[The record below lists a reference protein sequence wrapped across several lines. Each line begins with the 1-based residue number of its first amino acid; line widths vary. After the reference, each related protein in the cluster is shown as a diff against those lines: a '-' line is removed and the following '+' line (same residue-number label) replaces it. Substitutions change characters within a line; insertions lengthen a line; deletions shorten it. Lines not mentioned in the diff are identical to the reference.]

1 MLQTG
6 LKNLQVLVLFAVGL
20 LGMLASVAATA
31 EPSRSGAVR
40 FMPVAS
46 EASLPPHF
54 QLPEVEFRFD
64 EQPLESVS
72 QAFAMSNVTFPSPM
86 HTEQAAN
93 NTVHCEF
100 FRPLAPGRHPGV
112 VVLHILGGDFDLS
125 RLFCRSLASHN
136 VAALFVKMPH
146 YGPRREPGSTVRMVS
161 LDPRETVRGMTQAVL
176 DVRRATAWLGAQ
188 DSVDG
193 EQLGIM
199 GISLGGI
206 TSALAA
212 TAEPRLKNV
221 CLLMAGGDIAAVAW
235 ESRELKKLREKW
247 IAAGGNRESLIDT
260 LKMIDPVTYGANV
273 RGRRILMLNAR
284 QDEVIPPA
292 CTESLWRA
300 FGEPEIRWWNAG
312 HYSAALHIFE
322 GLAATVEFFEVKPAG
337 DAPSK
342 SSTQ

>member
-6 LKNLQVLVLFAVGL
+6 LKNLQNSVRFAVCW
-20 LGMLASVAATA
+20 LGMLAATA
-31 EPSRSGAVR
+31 WAADAPQGGLVR
-40 FMPVAS
+40 FMPAS
-46 EASLPPHF
+46 SESTLPAHF
-54 QLPEVEFRFD
+54 QLPETEFRYEVQSLD
-64 EQPLESVS
+64 SVS
-72 QAFAMSNVTFPSPM
+72 QSFAVANVTFPSPM
-86 HTEQAAN
+86 TTEHPAN

-100 FRPLAPGRHPGV
+100 FRPLAPGKHPGV

-146 YGPRREPGSTVRMVS
+146 YGPRREPGSTARMVS

-176 DVRRATAWLGAQ
+176 DVRRAAAWLGAQ
-188 DSVDG
+188 EGVDR

-212 TAEPRLKNV
+212 TAEPRLKNI

-235 ESRELKKLREKW
+235 ESRELKKLRERW
-247 IAAGGNRESLIDT
+247 IAAGGNRESLIET
-260 LKMIDPVTYGANV
+260 LKTVDPVTYGSNV

-322 GLAATVEFFEVKPAG
+322 GLAATVEFFKAKTESDGKLLE
-337 DAPSK
+337 
-342 SSTQ
+342 